1 MPSASKTPI
10 KTIAG
15 KAARPLGL
23 AAVPDQDPRCVRQA
37 FDAGNNYFFFYG
49 PGAGPFIGELAALL
63 RKNRDAIIVATGSGA
78 RRPRSLDIARRKIVA
93 TLGTELIDVF
103 FAEYV
108 NPEDDPELIFG
119 DSGVLDVLQAWK
131 SRGLIRY
138 VGATAHDRALAR
150 RLADDPRVD
159 VLMHRFNM
167 AHRKAASKVFPA
179 AIKAR
184 TPVVAFTATRW
195 GTLLEPPA
203 DWDDKPPSAADCYR
217 FCLAQ
222 KAVQVVLTG
231 PRTLDELESNLTV
244 LEMPPMISRERA
256 KWEHYGD
263 AVYADGASGFET
275 RWP

>member
-1 MPSASKTPI
+1 M
-10 KTIAG
+10 
-15 KAARPLGL
+15 R
-23 AAVPDQDPRCVRQA
+23 RA
-37 FDAGNNYFFFYG
+37 FDARINYFFFYG
-49 PGAGPFIGELAALL
+49 PGYGPFIHELAVLM
-63 RKNRDAIIVATGSGA
+63 RKNRDSIIVASGTGA
-78 RRPRSLDIARRKIVA
+78 RRPRSLEAARRKIVA
-93 TLGTELIDVF
+93 ASGTELIDVF

-108 NPEDDPELIFG
+108 NPDDDPELIFG
-119 DSGVLDVLQAWK
+119 DGGVLDVLQAWK

-150 RLADDPRVD
+150 RLAEDPRVD

-167 AHRKAASKVFPA
+167 AHRKAASEVFPA

-222 KAVQVVLTG
+222 KAVKVVLTA
-231 PRTLDELESNLTV
+231 PRTLDELDSNLRV
-244 LEMPPMISRERA
+244 LEMPRMTARERA

-275 RWP
+275 RWR